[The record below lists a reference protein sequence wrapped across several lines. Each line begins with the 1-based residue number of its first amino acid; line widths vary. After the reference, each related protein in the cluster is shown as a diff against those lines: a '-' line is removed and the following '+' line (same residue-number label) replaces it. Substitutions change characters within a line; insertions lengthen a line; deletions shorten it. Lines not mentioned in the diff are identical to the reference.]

1 VWSLLLNLA
10 LLVAF
15 AFLARALLNARQVSW
30 VRLLVASAI
39 GGGLGLIIAGVIFA
53 GPDQALDL
61 TDADYQLALEVLG
74 TAALFQIPITMG
86 VVVVFELLS
95 ARPSRKR
102 RLRPLNPVAAL
113 RRRLSITR
121 RGAEVAAVSSRHGLG
136 AVAGRARNTDDPG
149 ELARQVREA
158 IEDLGGVYVKL
169 GQLLATRPDL
179 LPPEAIE
186 ELGRL
191 HSSATPLTIE
201 TINSVLAAEIGET
214 SAAFASFDA
223 EPLGSASIAQAHSAV
238 LMDGTPVVVKVQRP
252 GLESDVERD
261 LAILDWVARNA
272 ERRSSLARTYGARQ
286 LTEDFSAA
294 LRDELDFHNEAR
306 QVEGMAASVRD
317 YPDIVVPRVFEQHS
331 TARVLVMERLHG
343 KPLADLPPG
352 TDVERGYELADAL
365 LQSQIRAMLRGERFH
380 GDPHPGNV
388 LLLADGRLGLID
400 FGMTG
405 KLDAYGRAFVL
416 ELLAALKLEDPA
428 LMYEALI
435 TGGSVDA
442 AGDRDQ
448 VERALAGFMA
458 AHSGADMLS
467 AAAMSDLLSLTAQ
480 LGIALPGDA
489 AVMFRAMATLLGTLE
504 ALSPGFPVVDR
515 VTDAAGGELQERV
528 MPTSLA
534 ELLQR
539 EGASLVP
546 IVKRLPRHLDR
557 IATQVERG
565 HVATRVSLFAE
576 RRDVAVLERMV
587 NKLVLTAL
595 SLGLLAI
602 SVMLLGAE
610 AGPEIETRGF
620 YLTELFGW
628 VGLFAGTVLLLRVML
643 DALRPQ
649 FADAPPR

>member
-1 VWSLLLNLA
+1 MWSLLLNLA

-15 AFLARALLNARQVSW
+15 AFLTRALLNARQVSW
-30 VRLLVASAI
+30 ARLLAASAI
-39 GGGLGLIIAGVIFA
+39 GGGLGLIIAVIIFE
-53 GPDQALDL
+53 GPEQSLDQADWD
-61 TDADYQLALEVLG
+61 TQLALEVFG

-121 RGAEVAAVSSRHGLG
+121 RGAQVAAVSSKHGLG
-136 AVAGRARNTDDPG
+136 AVAGRARNAENPG

-158 IEDLGGVYVKL
+158 IEDLGGVYIKL

-201 TINSVLAAEIGET
+201 TINGVLAAEIGET

-238 LMDGTPVVVKVQRP
+238 LLDGTPVVVKVQRP
-252 GLESDVERD
+252 GLEADVERD
-261 LAILDWVARNA
+261 LAILDWLARNA

-294 LRDELDFHNEAR
+294 LRDELDFRNEAR

-343 KPLADLPPG
+343 RPLADLPAG
-352 TDVERGYELADAL
+352 TGVERGYDLADAL
-365 LQSQIRAMLRGERFH
+365 LQSQIRAMLRGDRFH

-504 ALSPGFPVVDR
+504 VLSPGFPVVDR
-515 VTDAAGGELQERV
+515 VTAAAGSELQERV
-528 MPTSLA
+528 MPTSMA

-546 IVKRLPRHLDR
+546 MVKRLPRHLDR
-557 IATQVERG
+557 IATQIERG
-565 HVATRVSLFAE
+565 HVTTRVSLFAE
-576 RRDVAVLERMV
+576 RRDVAVMERLV

-610 AGPEIETRGF
+610 AGPEIQTRGF
-620 YLTELFGW
+620 FLTELFGW

-649 FADAPPR
+649 LADAPPR